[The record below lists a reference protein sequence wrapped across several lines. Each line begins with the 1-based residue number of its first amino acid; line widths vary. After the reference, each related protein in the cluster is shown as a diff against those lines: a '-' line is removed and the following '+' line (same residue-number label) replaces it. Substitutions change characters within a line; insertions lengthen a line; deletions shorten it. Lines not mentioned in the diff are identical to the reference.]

1 MIVCVCNNVSESKIR
16 HAVDGGMSSMRELR
30 DNLGV
35 AACCGKCHACA
46 KNVLRECL
54 SNNVLAAREFAH
66 SHAHKNPLDQIHA
79 LIFQPMPNAV

>member
-1 MIVCVCNNVSESKIR
+1 MIVCVCNNVSEKKIR
-16 HAVDGGMSSMRELR
+16 HAVDAGMGSMRELR

-54 SNNVLAAREFAH
+54 DNNVPAARKH
-66 SHAHKNPLDQIHA
+66 IQDQIHA
-79 LIFQPMPNAV
+79 LIFQPMPHAA